1 MTVKI
6 ITKNR
11 KAYHEYHVLEK
22 IEAGIVLVGSEVKSL
37 REGKI
42 SLAESYARIEDGG
55 VKLFQA
61 NIPHYKNAT
70 YNNHET
76 TRTRVLLL
84 HRDEIKKLKIKTEV
98 KGMTIIPLSMYFK
111 DGKVK
116 VELGLCKGKQ
126 LHDKRQALRA
136 KQDKR
141 EAERIMKGKR

>member
-37 REGKI
+37 REGKV
-42 SLAESYARIEDGG
+42 SLAESYARVDDGEA
-55 VKLFQA
+55 KLFQM

-76 TRTRVLLL
+76 TRTRILLL
-84 HRDEIKKLKIKTEV
+84 HRNEIAKLKTKTEI
-98 KGMTIIPLSMYFK
+98 KGMTLIPLSLYFK
-111 DGKVK
+111 QGKVK
-116 VELGLCKGKQ
+116 VELGLCKGKRT
-126 LHDKRQALRA
+126 HDKRQAIKA
-136 KQDKR
+136 KHDMR
-141 EAERIMKGKR
+141 DAERIMKGRR